1 MAEQKKTPNPTR
13 MNGLSDSLTI
23 GILLLLIFGAV
34 AFYLYSR
41 LGQNEKRMGLLEN
54 LLLSL
59 KMNTEASLEGPDTV
73 EAISGAEPISSSEVE
88 DVDEEEYAD
97 MLKEIPATT
106 RKEEAVST
114 PTAVEEDEDE
124 LLRSVAS
131 VGISSESEVT
141 RQVDANYE
149 SMSVKELSSLAKQRG
164 LTGIPQRK
172 KEIIDLLKKSGLAA
186 PSAPTPLASAE
197 GDLEGASTTFEMNL
211 QDN

>member
-1 MAEQKKTPNPTR
+1 

-23 GILLLLIFGAV
+23 GILLLLVFGAV

-73 EAISGAEPISSSEVE
+73 EAISGGEPLSSAEVE

-114 PTAVEEDEDE
+114 PTAVDEDEDE

-131 VGISSESEVT
+131 VGVSSDSET
-141 RQVDANYE
+141 PRQVDANYE
-149 SMSVKELSSLAKQRG
+149 SMSVKELSALAKQRG
-164 LTGIPQRK
+164 LSGIPQRK
-172 KEIIDLLKKSGLAA
+172 KEIIDLLKKSGVAA
-186 PSAPTPLASAE
+186 PSAPIPLAQAE

>member
-1 MAEQKKTPNPTR
+1 

-73 EAISGAEPISSSEVE
+73 EPIGGAEPMSSADVE

-106 RKEEAVST
+106 TKAEVST
-114 PTAVEEDEDE
+114 PTATSSVEEDEDE

-131 VGISSESEVT
+131 VGVSSESEAP

-164 LTGIPQRK
+164 LSGIPQRK
-172 KEIIDLLKKSGLAA
+172 KEIIDLLKKSGVAA

>member
-1 MAEQKKTPNPTR
+1 